1 MSEAKWDA
9 IVVGARCAG
18 AATAAYLSRA
28 GVRTLCIDRAKLP
41 SDYVLSTHFV
51 QPPGMDVLD
60 ELGVGERVR
69 EVTPPSCRSLAVMD
83 DERLYS
89 NYSDGR
95 AAYCIRRST
104 LDPLVLDAAV
114 ESGAT
119 VRDQHTVVDLV
130 RDGTRV
136 TGVVVDTPSGRETLL
151 ADIVIG
157 ADGKESAI
165 ARLTGVECYEHF
177 VLDRG
182 GYWGYFP
189 TPDVWHDREQFPSDG
204 IIAFEGDGLRYVF
217 QCDGDLLLMAGVPP
231 AAEARSWRKD
241 HQARLLAYLGASEL
255 TAPLVRDAEPV
266 GKLIGLV
273 KYESFLRRPVG
284 PGFALVGD
292 AGAVMDFVTGQ
303 GIAQALLNAKALA
316 EAVVLEDE
324 RAFERYHRQRDADI
338 MPLFLDA
345 KRLGSVGIN
354 SPVMRLIFREASKQG
369 DLESF
374 TAIMDRRCSPFDF
387 VPQKSLFYWM
397 LREISR
403 FRFDAVPSF
412 LEVGKV
418 MSAHRKLCEDYA
430 ALAGEVSRRCTDLP
444 AWPLDAMGGLA
455 GQGTSMRGAAPVEA

>member
-1 MSEAKWDA
+1 MSGAKWDA

-60 ELGVGERVR
+60 ELGVGDRVR
-69 EVTPPSCRSLAVMD
+69 DVTPPSFRPLSAMD

-89 NYSDGR
+89 NYPDGR

-104 LDPLVLDAAV
+104 LDPIVLDAAV

-119 VRDQHTVVDLV
+119 VRDQHTVVELV
-130 RDGTRV
+130 EDGERV
-136 TGVVVDTPSGRETLL
+136 TGVVLDTPSGRETVL

-157 ADGKESAI
+157 ADGKESTVAK
-165 ARLTGVECYEHF
+165 LTGVERYEHF

-189 TPDVWHDREQFPSDG
+189 TPAVWHDRERYDCDG

-217 QCDGDLLLMAGVPP
+217 QCDGDLLLIAGVPP
-231 AAEARSWRKD
+231 AAEARSWRGD
-241 HQARLLAYLGASEL
+241 HRAKLLDYLAASDL
-255 TAPLVRDAEPV
+255 ISPLVRETEPV
-266 GKLIGLV
+266 GKLIGLM

-303 GIAQALLNAKALA
+303 GIAQALLNAKTLA
-316 EAVVLEDE
+316 EAVVQGGE
-324 RAFERYHRQRDADI
+324 RALERYHRQRDADI

-345 KRLGSVGIN
+345 KRLGTVGIN

-369 DLESF
+369 DLDSF
-374 TAIMDRRCSPFDF
+374 AEIMDRRRSPFDF

-397 LREISR
+397 LQEMARLR
-403 FRFDAVPSF
+403 FEAVGSF
-412 LEVGKV
+412 LEVGKT
-418 MSAHRKLCEDYA
+418 MSAHRKLCAEYA
-430 ALAGEVSRRCTDLP
+430 ARADEVEQRCTDLP
-444 AWPLDAMGGLA
+444 PWPLDAMGGLA
-455 GQGTSMRGAAPVEA
+455 GGPARADTAVSMEA

>member
-1 MSEAKWDA
+1 MTGAKWDA

-28 GVRTLCIDRAKLP
+28 GVRTLCIDRAALP

-69 EVTPPSCRSLAVMD
+69 EVTPPSFRTLAAMD
-83 DERLYS
+83 DEMVRS
-89 NYSDGR
+89 NHVEGR

-104 LDPLVLDAAV
+104 LDPIVLDAAV

-119 VRDQHTVVDLV
+119 VRDRHTVVDLV
-130 RDGTRV
+130 KDGDRV
-136 TGVVVDTPSGRETLL
+136 TGVVLDTPSGRETVL

-157 ADGKESAI
+157 ADGKDSTI
-165 ARLTGVECYEHF
+165 AELTGVERYEHF

-189 TPDVWHDREQFPSDG
+189 TPALWHDRGRYDCDG

-217 QCDGDLLLMAGVPP
+217 QCDGDLLLIAGVPP
-231 AAEARSWRKD
+231 AGEARSWRKD
-241 HQARLLAYLGASEL
+241 HRAKLLAYLAASKL
-255 TAPLVRDAEPV
+255 TGPLVRGAEPV

-273 KYESFLRRPVG
+273 RYESFLRHPVG

-316 EAVVLEDE
+316 EAVVQGDE
-324 RAFERYHRQRDADI
+324 RALERYHRQRDADL

-369 DLESF
+369 DLDSF
-374 TAIMDRRCSPFDF
+374 AAIMDRRCSPFDF
-387 VPQKSLFYWM
+387 VPQKTLSYWM
-397 LREISR
+397 LREMAR
-403 FRFDAVPSF
+403 FRFDAVVSF

-418 MSAHRKLCEDYA
+418 MSAHRKLCADYA
-430 ALAGEVSRRCTDLP
+430 AHAEEVTQRTTDLP
-444 AWPLDAMGGLA
+444 PWPLDAMGGLA
-455 GQGTSMRGAAPVEA
+455 REPAPAATAAPMKV

>member
-1 MSEAKWDA
+1 MSGAKWDA

-60 ELGVGERVR
+60 ELGVGDRVR
-69 EVTPPSCRSLAVMD
+69 DVTPPSFRTLAAMD
-83 DERLYS
+83 DAAVRS
-89 NYSDGR
+89 NHLDGR

-104 LDPLVLDAAV
+104 LDPIVLDAAV

-119 VRDQHTVVDLV
+119 VRDQHSVVDLV
-130 RDGTRV
+130 RDGERV
-136 TGVVVDTPSGRETLL
+136 VGVVMDTPSGRETVL

-157 ADGKESAI
+157 ADGKESTVAK
-165 ARLTGVECYEHF
+165 LTGVERYEHF

-189 TPDVWHDREQFPSDG
+189 TPDAWHDRERYDCDG

-231 AAEARSWRKD
+231 AAVARGWRED
-241 HQARLLAYLGASEL
+241 HRGHLLAYLEDSPL
-255 TAPLVRDAEPV
+255 TGPLVRETEPV
-266 GKLIGLV
+266 GKLIGLL
-273 KYESFLRRPVG
+273 KYESFLRHPVG

-316 EAVVLEDE
+316 EAVVQGDE

-345 KRLGSVGIN
+345 KRLGTVGIN
-354 SPVMRLIFREASKQG
+354 SPFMRLVFREASKQG
-369 DLESF
+369 DLDAF
-374 TAIMDRRCSPFDF
+374 AAIMDRRRSPFEF

-397 LREISR
+397 LREMARLR
-403 FRFDAVPSF
+403 FEAVGSF
-412 LEVGKV
+412 LEVGKM
-418 MSAHRKLCEDYA
+418 MSAHRKLCAEYA
-430 ALAGEVSRRCTDLP
+430 ARADEVAQRCTDLP
-444 AWPLDAMGGLA
+444 PWPLDSMGGLA
-455 GQGTSMRGAAPVEA
+455 GGPAALATAAPVQA